1 MREKYCY
8 FLYLNDFLV
17 LFKRKTNIVDNMVYM
32 LSKYSDDLEGIVQ
45 ERTEQLC
52 EEQKKTEA
60 LLEQML
66 PR

>member
-32 LSKYSDDLEGIVQ
+32 LSKYSDDLEGIVH